1 MDQKKSKYYVA
12 LLFSL
17 GLSIVNAQNG
27 TVSSGGDASAAQGSV
42 AYSVGQPFYTTSTGT
57 NGSVAQGVQ
66 QPFEIQEVLGTDLFS
81 IQLKMLAYPNPT
93 TDVLNLTIEEN
104 DVLSDMS
111 YQLIDF
117 NGRVIKSSTISNQST
132 TIPMA
137 AYQKAIYMLTV
148 TQNNTIIKTFK
159 IIKK

>member
-66 QPFEIQEVLGTDLFS
+66 QPFEIQEVLGTELFS
-81 IQLKMLAYPNPT
+81 IKLKMLAYPNPT
-93 TDVLNLTIEEN
+93 TDVLNLAIEEN
-104 DVLSDMS
+104 EFSGMS

-132 TIPMA
+132 IIPMA
-137 AYQKAIYMLTV
+137 EYQKAIYMLTV

>member
-17 GLSIVNAQNG
+17 GFSFVNAQNG
-27 TVSSGGDASAAQGSV
+27 IASSGGDVSATQGSV

-93 TDVLNLTIEEN
+93 SDVLNLAIEEN
-104 DVLSDMS
+104 ELSDMS

-117 NGRVIKSSTISNQST
+117 NGKVIKSSPISHQST